1 MEKYSSRRTG
11 WRASARSTTA
21 PHSNSE
27 RSAPIS
33 EERKNEGAR
42 SARAGVR
49 DAADEPGLSD
59 RAISVLSSR
68 ISHHH
73 VSHGPRKLRELVPE
87 PLEVDEPLVKFEFI
101 RMPDST
107 GFGDYTESGQVI
119 PVLFKGRKGGYSH
132 CMVSQRPSAHRR
144 RARALGLS
152 Q

>member
-11 WRASARSTTA
+11 WRAFARSTTA

-33 EERKNEGAR
+33 EERKNERAG

-73 VSHGPRKLRELVPE
+73 VPHGSAEAAQARSGAARG
-87 PLEVDEPLVKFEFI
+87 
-101 RMPDST
+101 RRAA
-107 GFGDYTESGQVI
+107 GQVRI
-119 PVLFKGRKGGYSH
+119 HPHAGFD
-132 CMVSQRPSAHRR
+132 
-144 RARALGLS
+144 
-152 Q
+152 